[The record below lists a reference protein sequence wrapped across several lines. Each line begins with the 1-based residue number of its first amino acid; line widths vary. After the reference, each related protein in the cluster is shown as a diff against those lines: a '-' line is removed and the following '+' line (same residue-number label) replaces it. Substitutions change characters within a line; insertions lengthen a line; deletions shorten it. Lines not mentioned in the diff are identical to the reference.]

1 MGQHGPVATGK
12 YGGKPVRL
20 GAEHRMPYRVDAP
33 MEHVK
38 PAGPKPL
45 ANAGPPKPERKQLTA
60 RDDAVLTPRKSRQPR
75 IEEGWGAFW
84 VHLNP

>member
-1 MGQHGPVATGK
+1 
-12 YGGKPVRL
+12 
-20 GAEHRMPYRVDAP
+20 